1 MLPGSNRSSQL
12 PVAKD
17 ELKNMSIKFKDWLTS
32 KLFLLP
38 TVNNIDEAMRFD
50 VFPGTLDFF
59 FFIWDIR
66 RRGTAA
72 KTAKMKQKINMIDWR
87 IKEHRGRHC
96 WTPEAN
102 CVSVHLHTRRWGLLS
117 VCATLLTIC
126 LCPSLFSPV
135 SLSLYQ
141 RLYNDMQTKSLGGYW
156 WKMKEKGVIK
166 YT

>member
-59 FFIWDIR
+59 FFI
-66 RRGTAA
+66 
-72 KTAKMKQKINMIDWR
+72 
-87 IKEHRGRHC
+87 
-96 WTPEAN
+96 
-102 CVSVHLHTRRWGLLS
+102 
-117 VCATLLTIC
+117 
-126 LCPSLFSPV
+126 
-135 SLSLYQ
+135 
-141 RLYNDMQTKSLGGYW
+141 
-156 WKMKEKGVIK
+156 
-166 YT
+166 